1 MIHRS
6 QPVKPLVPQQPVNA
20 IRHEDQHNKHDQL
33 HQHSHGNF
41 QGKHFRPGSGPAR
54 QPRPRPRG
62 PTGRRSPTLRS
73 TNEDDSF
80 DNYDPEEQDLAA
92 DKKSVQTNN
101 EQKGDSQNPSDQQQQ
116 QQERQAKWKIKAAP
130 KNQSVEPSDVS
141 AGQAVKPAITH
152 KSFASRASIQK
163 HFASAA
169 LGAINSVRHAKSD
182 ASIRSQILPEML
194 AMLEA
199 IDKDKSLL
207 EKMEFSDVKE
217 LLVKLSKA
225 VSSAQ
230 NSPAQ
235 ESYRRLLPLLIHS
248 TLGRRRTS
256 EGFDIAKS
264 KLKVFINSMNLT
276 AQQAQPLAR

>member
-6 QPVKPLVPQQPVNA
+6 QPVKPLTPQQPVNA
-20 IRHEDQHNKHDQL
+20 IKQEDQHKNHGQL
-33 HQHSHGNF
+33 HQHSHGHF

-54 QPRPRPRG
+54 QPGPRPRG
-62 PTGRRSPTLRS
+62 PTARKSPTLRS
-73 TNEDDSF
+73 TNEDNSF

-92 DKKSVQTNN
+92 DKKPAQTNG
-101 EQKGDSQNPSDQQQQ
+101 EQRDDSQQSSDQQQQ

-130 KNQSVEPSDVS
+130 KNQSVEPSGVS
-141 AGQAVKPAITH
+141 VGQAVKPAITH

-163 HFASAA
+163 HFANAA

-194 AMLEA
+194 AILEA
-199 IDKDKSLL
+199 IDKDKSLI

-225 VSSAQ
+225 VSSAE

-256 EGFDIAKS
+256 AGLDIAKS
-264 KLKVFINSMNLT
+264 KLKVLINSMNLT
-276 AQQAQPLAR
+276 AQKAQSLAR